1 MFTFEDL
8 QWRARPVPPEEY
20 HIWIKQYPK
29 VPDFGVYALMQ
40 FSNGYGVQVARGSQ
54 TIGGP
59 ELFEVRVLDSEGKY
73 CDTTSVAN
81 GAVGNLNIA
90 AVTNYMSQIQ
100 SL

>member
-8 QWRARPVPPEEY
+8 QWRGRPVPPEEY

-29 VPDFGVYALMQ
+29 VPDLGVYALMQ
-40 FSNGYGVQVARGSQ
+40 FSNGYGVQVARGPQ

-81 GAVGNLNIA
+81 GAVGNLNKA
-90 AVTNYMSQIQ
+90 GVTSYMSQIQ